1 MAQIVCIDIGTVNIG
16 ICELGDIVSI
26 HDDDV
31 ALTGSGYINYKVIKV
46 EGKTVKELRAA
57 LTLPEQKT
65 AVKIPEA
72 NKWSFMEEK
81 SVWKNSVD
89 KWCELVKMPKYSH
102 TTKDLTAADLTTLS
116 DKLSLS
122 TEKDSSIA
130 KIKNKIH
137 LDSANNIEVADLN
150 VAKV

>member
-1 MAQIVCIDIGTVNIG
+1 MAQIVCIDTGTVNIG

-26 HDDDV
+26 HNDDV
-31 ALTGSGYINYKVIKV
+31 ALTGTGYANYKVIKI
-46 EGKTVKELRAA
+46 EGRTAGELRAA
-57 LTLPEQKT
+57 LTSPDQKT
-65 AVKIPEA
+65 AVKIPAA

-81 SVWKNSVD
+81 PVWKNSVD
-89 KWCELVKMPKYSH
+89 KWCDLVEMPKYSH

-150 VAKV
+150 AAKA